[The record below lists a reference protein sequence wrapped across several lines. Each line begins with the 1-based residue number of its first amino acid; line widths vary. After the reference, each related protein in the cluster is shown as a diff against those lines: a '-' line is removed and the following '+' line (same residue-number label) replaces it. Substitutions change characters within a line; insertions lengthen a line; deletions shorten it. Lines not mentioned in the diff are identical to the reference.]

1 MKTVFLFS
9 GQGSQ
14 YPGMGA
20 ELAEKSSQGR
30 LILECGSDIMGFDL
44 AKKLAESTPEELAQ
58 TRLSQPAIFTT
69 SMLALAA
76 ARENGIE
83 NAAVAGHSLGE
94 YAAMYA
100 SGMLGMEDAFKAI
113 KLRSEAMAKAAEATG
128 GCSRTLQSQSQE
140 CGTDAAQPSFGGAMA
155 AIIGSD
161 NDTIAK
167 VCEEVSGFC
176 APANYNSPQQT
187 VIAGEASAIDEAIA
201 KFADMGKRAVKLAV
215 SAAFHTKLMNSA
227 AEEFKAAIQGFNFSQ
242 PNCDFYSNLY
252 GKKLEDFSDMPGY
265 LAAHICSPV
274 RFTDE
279 LEAMNS
285 AGIEAYVELGPGKVL
300 TGLVKKTFRGA
311 NAMHVENAETLEKA
325 IAALKG

>member
-20 ELAEKSSQGR
+20 ELAEKSSAAKQ
-30 LILECGSDIMGFDL
+30 ILECGSDIMGFDL
-44 AKKLAESTPEELAQ
+44 MKKLTDSTPEELAQ
-58 TRLSQPAIFTT
+58 TRLSQPAIFTV

-76 ARENGIE
+76 ARENGID
-83 NAAVAGHSLGE
+83 NCAVAGHSLGE

-128 GCSRTLQSQSQE
+128 G
-140 CGTDAAQPSFGGAMA
+140 AMA

-161 NDTIAK
+161 NETIEK
-167 VCEEVSGFC
+167 VCSEVSGFC

-187 VIAGEASAIDEAIA
+187 VIAGEAAAVDEAIA
-201 KFADMGKRAVKLAV
+201 KFAELGKRAVKLAV

-227 AEEFKAAIQGFNFSQ
+227 AEEFKAAVQGFAFSQ
-242 PNCDFYSNLY
+242 PTCDFYSNLY

-274 RFTDE
+274 KFTSE
-279 LEAMNS
+279 LEAMNE
-285 AGIEAYVELGPGKVL
+285 AGIAAYVELGPGKVL
-300 TGLVKKTFRGA
+300 TGLVKKTYRGA
-311 NAMHVENAETLEKA
+311 NAMQIENAETLEKA
-325 IAALKG
+325 LTAMKG

>member
-30 LILECGSDIMGFDL
+30 LIFECGSDIMGFDL

-83 NAAVAGHSLGE
+83 NVAVAGHSLGE

-128 GCSRTLQSQSQE
+128 G
-140 CGTDAAQPSFGGAMA
+140 AMA

-176 APANYNSPQQT
+176 SPANYNSPQQT

-227 AEEFKAAIQGFNFSQ
+227 AEEFKAAIHGFAFSQ

-279 LEAMNS
+279 LEAMNN